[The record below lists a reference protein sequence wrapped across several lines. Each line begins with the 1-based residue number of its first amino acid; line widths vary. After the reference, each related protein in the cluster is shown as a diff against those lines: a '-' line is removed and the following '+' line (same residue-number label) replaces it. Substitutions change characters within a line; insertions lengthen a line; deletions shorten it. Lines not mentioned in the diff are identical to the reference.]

1 MLISL
6 GRHLVSRAR
15 RPNHKQ
21 ITYAVRNS
29 STLSSTGGPILSDPE
44 NIRNIALLAHIDSGK
59 TTLTESILTASSYKP
74 SAGTVDTGS
83 TTTDFLPAERERGIT
98 IQSASIPVS
107 WCQWTF
113 NLIDTPG
120 HADFGMEVE
129 SASRVVDGAVV
140 LLDAVEGVESQTKGV
155 WNQLDRHQ
163 VPTRFIFV
171 NKLDRPGASL
181 PSSISSIIAHRLHP
195 SPTLLSLPVASFDTG
210 HYKRGEPGIEGLV
223 DLVKWEV
230 WKWPTTQSAEANHP
244 PERIPLPTTASDL
257 TKSPLFSPDH
267 PILKELLPAREAL
280 LDGLSLRSPELE
292 SAILDCPPDVS
303 PYLSVPSR
311 QIISSLRSL
320 VAKRE
325 VLPVFSGAAAKHIG
339 TGLLLDYVGELLASP
354 RDVRLQGAT
363 ESGPEVQM
371 LAWKVAW
378 DKRKGWMTFVR
389 VYSGSLTRNVTLVN
403 TSTREKERI
412 SKILLLYADEPR
424 EVDSLPFGSVGVLL
438 GLKHTRT
445 GDTLI
450 AATLDHQSHR
460 QQKAPKGKPSPSQAQ
475 PSQLTL
481 RSIIPPPAVI
491 SASVVPQAHA
501 DIQPVTDA
509 LLALSRTDPS
519 LRITEDQ
526 TEGQTLVHGLGALHL
541 EIAEGRLKEEWGV
554 RASFGKRRVT
564 YREGFVGDKIEV
576 DEVLEREVGGIKT
589 SARVRLMVRSLTQEE
604 GEGDPAWGGN
614 IVSSVEGTILRA
626 PATASDTTAPVDPV
640 LFGIQTALS
649 ASPHTSLAMAR
660 AYITILEAPATN
672 VTNPL
677 AAGAGAQAL
686 RAALIEAGPGA
697 VMEPFVNV
705 RVRVGEEAVGK
716 IVKDLT
722 ECGGEI
728 ADLGLEAINDTEIA
742 AFNASNVYIPPAIVS
757 PASGLSNTTKVG
769 NAGVKRTVH
778 AVAPLSRMLDYSNRL
793 RALSAGTGHFEME
806 SAGFREVGDLRRRE
820 ILVEIGRA

>member
-1 MLISL
+1 MLSL
-6 GRHLVSRAR
+6 GRRLVSHAWRTNTISR
-15 RPNHKQ
+15 THGL
-21 ITYAVRNS
+21 RNS
-29 STLSSTGGPILSDPE
+29 STLSSANGPALSDPN

-107 WCQWTF
+107 WRQWTF

-181 PSSISSIIAHRLHP
+181 PSSISSILAHRLHP
-195 SPTLLSLPVASFDTG
+195 SPTLLTLPIASFDAS
-210 HYKRGEPGIEGLV
+210 HYRRGEPGIEGLV

-230 WKWPTTQSAEANHP
+230 WKWPITQSAESNHS
-244 PERIPLPTTASDL
+244 PERIPLP
-257 TKSPLFSPDH
+257 KSESELINGSVFSPEH
-267 PILKELLPAREAL
+267 PLLKELLPAREAL

-292 SAILDCPPDVS
+292 SAILDCPPDLS
-303 PYLSVPSR
+303 PYLSVSAE
-311 QIISSLRSL
+311 QIIPSLRSL
-320 VAKRE
+320 VAKQE
-325 VLPVFSGAAAKHIG
+325 ILPVFCGAAAKHIG

-354 RDVRLQGAT
+354 RDVRLEGAT
-363 ESGPEVQM
+363 EVGSEVQM

-403 TSTREKERI
+403 TTTHEKERI
-412 SKILLLYADEPR
+412 SKILLLYADEPH

-445 GDTLI
+445 GDTLV
-450 AATLDHQSHR
+450 ATTLDHQSHR
-460 QQKAPKGKPSPSQAQ
+460 QHKAPKGKLPPAQGQPSPLA
-475 PSQLTL
+475 L
-481 RSIIPPPAVI
+481 RSIVPPPAVI
-491 SASVVPQAHA
+491 SASVIPQAHA

-519 LRITEDQ
+519 IRITEDE

-564 YREGFVGDKIEV
+564 YREGFVSDKIEV
-576 DEVLEREVGGIKT
+576 DEVLEREVGGARV
-589 SARVRLMVRSLTQEE
+589 SARVRLTVRSLTEEE
-604 GEGDPAWGGN
+604 GKGDPTWGGN
-614 IVSSVEGTILRA
+614 VVSSMDGVWLQA
-626 PATASDTTAPVDPV
+626 PAATSDTTAPIDPV
-640 LFGIQTALS
+640 LLGIQTALS
-649 ASPHTSLAMAR
+649 ASPHTSLALTR
-660 AYITILEAPATN
+660 AHVTILEAPPTS

-677 AAGAGAQAL
+677 AAGAGTQAL
-686 RAALIEAGPGA
+686 RAAIVEAGPGA
-697 VMEPFVNV
+697 IMEPFVNV
-705 RVRVGEEAVGK
+705 RVRVGEEAVGR

-728 ADLGLEAINDTEIA
+728 ADLGLESISDMEVATFNTND
-742 AFNASNVYIPPAIVS
+742 VYIPPAAIS
-757 PASGLSNTTKVG
+757 PASGVSNMSKASG
-769 NAGVKRTVH
+769 AGVKRTVH
-778 AVAPLSRMLDYSNRL
+778 AAAPLSRMLDYSNRL
-793 RALSAGTGHFEME
+793 RALSAGTGQFEME
-806 SAGFREVGDLRRRE
+806 SAGFREVGDIRRRE

>member
-6 GRHLVSRAR
+6 GRRLVS
-15 RPNHKQ
+15 HKW
-21 ITYAVRNS
+21 RLKS
-29 STLSSTGGPILSDPE
+29 STPTYLSRNGSTSSSTGGPTLSDPD
-44 NIRNIALLAHIDSGK
+44 NIRNTALLAHIDSGK

-98 IQSASIPVS
+98 IQSASIPVT
-107 WCQWTF
+107 WREWTF

-129 SASRVVDGAVV
+129 SASRVIDGAVV

-163 VPTRFIFV
+163 VPTRFMFI

-181 PSSISSIIAHRLHP
+181 PSSISSILAHRLHP
-195 SPTLLSLPVASFDTG
+195 SPTLLTLPVASFDQG

-223 DLVKWEV
+223 DLIKWEV
-230 WKWPTTQSAEANHP
+230 WKWPTTQSAELNHP
-244 PERIPLPTTASDL
+244 PERIPLPITESEL
-257 TKSPLFSPDH
+257 NNNSVFSPEH
-267 PILKELLPAREAL
+267 PLLKELLPAREAL
-280 LDGLSLRSPELE
+280 LDNLSLRSTDLE
-292 SAILDCPPDVS
+292 SALLDSPPDES
-303 PYLSVPSR
+303 PYLSVSAP

-320 VAKRE
+320 VAKQDI
-325 VLPVFSGAAAKHIG
+325 LPVFCGAAAKHIG
-339 TGLLLDYVGELLASP
+339 TSLLLDYVGELLASP
-354 RDVRLQGAT
+354 RDVRLEGAT
-363 ESGPEVQM
+363 ESGSEVQM

-403 TSTREKERI
+403 TTTHEKERI

-445 GDTLI
+445 GDTLV

-460 QQKAPKGKPSPSQAQ
+460 QHKAPKGKTSSEQSQPSPLA
-475 PSQLTL
+475 L
-481 RSIIPPPAVI
+481 RSITPPPAVI

-519 LRITEDQ
+519 LRITEDT

-564 YREGFVGDKIEV
+564 YREGFVGDTVEV
-576 DEVLEREVGGIKT
+576 DEVLERDVGGVRV
-589 SARVRLMVRSLTQEE
+589 SARVRLAVRSLTQEE

-614 IVSSVEGTILRA
+614 VVSSEDGTLLQA
-626 PATASDTTAPVDPV
+626 PAMASDTTVPVDPV
-640 LFGIQTALS
+640 LLGIQTALS
-649 ASPHTSLAMAR
+649 ASPHTSLALTR
-660 AYITILEAPATN
+660 AHITILEAPSTN

-686 RAALIEAGPGA
+686 RTAIEEVGPGA
-697 VMEPFVNV
+697 VVEPFVNV

-728 ADLGLEAINDTEIA
+728 ADLGVEAINDAEVGTFDA
-742 AFNASNVYIPPAIVS
+742 TGVYIPPAIVS
-757 PASGLSNTTKVG
+757 PASGVSNTSRVG
-769 NAGVKRTVH
+769 GIGVKRTIH
-778 AVAPLSRMLDYSNRL
+778 AVAPLSQMLDYSNRL
-793 RALSAGTGHFEME
+793 RALSAGTGQFEME
-806 SAGFREVGDLRRRE
+806 SAGFREVNDMRRRE

>member
-1 MLISL
+1 MFISL
-6 GRHLVSRAR
+6 GRRLVSHAW
-15 RPNHKQ
+15 RPNTQ
-21 ITYAVRNS
+21 ALSYGLRSS
-29 STLSSTGGPILSDPE
+29 STLPSAPTLSDPE

-107 WCQWTF
+107 WNQWTF

-140 LLDAVEGVESQTKGV
+140 LLDGVEGVESQTKGV

-181 PSSISSIIAHRLHP
+181 PSSISSILGHRLHP
-195 SPTLLSLPVASFDTG
+195 SPTLLTLPIASFDAD
-210 HYKRGEPGIEGLV
+210 HYQRGEPGIQGLV
-223 DLVKWEV
+223 DLVKWEI
-230 WKWPTTQSAEANHP
+230 WRWPTTQSPESNHP
-244 PERIPLPTTASDL
+244 PERTQLPTTEPELANNSVL
-257 TKSPLFSPDH
+257 PPEHPL
-267 PILKELLPAREAL
+267 LKELLPAREAL

-292 SAILDCPPDVS
+292 SAILDCPPGVS
-303 PYLSVPSR
+303 PYLSVSAP

-325 VLPVFSGAAAKHIG
+325 ILPVFCGAAAKHIG
-339 TGLLLDYVGELLASP
+339 TGLLLDYVGELLANP
-354 RDVRLQGAT
+354 RDVRLEGAT
-363 ESGPEVQM
+363 ESGSEVQM

-389 VYSGSLTRNVTLVN
+389 VYSGSLTRNVTLIN
-403 TSTREKERI
+403 TTTREKERI

-445 GDTLI
+445 GDTLV
-450 AATLDHQSHR
+450 AAALDHQSHR
-460 QQKAPKGKPSPSQAQ
+460 QHKVLKGKSSAAQPQPSPLA
-475 PSQLTL
+475 L
-481 RSIIPPPAVI
+481 RSITPPPAVI

-564 YREGFVGDKIEV
+564 YREGFVCDKIEV
-576 DEVLEREVGGIKT
+576 DEVLERDVGGVKT
-589 SARVRLMVRSLTQEE
+589 SARVRLTVRGLTKEE

-614 IVSSVEGTILRA
+614 TVSSTDGTLLQA

-640 LFGIQTALS
+640 LLGIQTALS
-649 ASPHTSLAMAR
+649 ASPHTSLALTQAH
-660 AYITILEAPATN
+660 ITILEAPPTN

-686 RAALIEAGPGA
+686 RAAIIEAGPGA

-728 ADLGLEAINDTEIA
+728 ADLDLESINDAEIGT
-742 AFNASNVYIPPAIVS
+742 FDTNNVYIPPAIVS
-757 PASGLSNTTKVG
+757 PASGVSNTSKAG
-769 NAGVKRTVH
+769 GAGVKRTVH
-778 AVAPLSRMLDYSNRL
+778 ATAPLSRMLDYSNRL
-793 RALSAGTGHFEME
+793 RALSAGTGQFEME
-806 SAGFREVGDLRRRE
+806 SAGFRQVSDVRRRE

>member
-1 MLISL
+1 MLTSL
-6 GRHLVSRAR
+6 GRRLVSHLW
-15 RPNHKQ
+15 RPNK
-21 ITYAVRNS
+21 TNFAYGFKNS
-29 STLSSTGGPILSDPE
+29 STVSSASSPTLSDPE
-44 NIRNIALLAHIDSGK
+44 YTRNIALLAHIDSGK
-59 TTLTESILTASSYKP
+59 TTLTESILTTSSYKLN
-74 SAGTVDTGS
+74 AGTVDTGS

-107 WCQWTF
+107 WRQWTY

-129 SASRVVDGAVV
+129 SASRVVDGAIV

-163 VPTRFIFV
+163 VPTRFMFV

-181 PSSISSIIAHRLHP
+181 PSSISSILAHRLHP
-195 SPTLLSLPVASFDTG
+195 SPTLLTLPVASFDPSYYT
-210 HYKRGEPGIEGLV
+210 RGEPGIEGLI

-230 WKWPTTQSAEANHP
+230 WRWPVTQSAESNHL
-244 PERIPLPTTASDL
+244 PERIPLPTTESEL
-257 TKSPLFSPDH
+257 TNNSVFLPDH
-267 PILKELLPAREAL
+267 PLLRELLPAREAL

-292 SAILDCPPDVS
+292 SAILECPPDVS
-303 PYLSVPSR
+303 PYLSVSAA
-311 QIISSLRSL
+311 QIIPSLRSL
-320 VAKRE
+320 VSKRDI
-325 VLPVFSGAAAKHIG
+325 LPVFCGAAAKHIG
-339 TGLLLDYVGELLASP
+339 TSLLLDYVGELLASP
-354 RDVRLQGAT
+354 RDVRLEGAT
-363 ESGPEVQM
+363 ESGSEVQM

-389 VYSGSLTRNVTLVN
+389 VYSGCLTRNVTLVN
-403 TSTREKERI
+403 TTTREKERI

-445 GDTLI
+445 GDTLV
-450 AATLDHQSHR
+450 AATMDHQSHR
-460 QQKAPKGKPSPSQAQ
+460 QHKTPKSKSSPAQ
-475 PSQLTL
+475 PQPSSLAL
-481 RSIIPPPAVI
+481 RSITPPPAVI
-491 SASVVPQAHA
+491 SASVIPQAHV
-501 DIQPVTDA
+501 DIQPVAEA

-564 YREGFVGDKIEV
+564 YREGFIGDKIEV
-576 DEVLEREVGGIKT
+576 DEVLEREVGGAKL
-589 SARVRLMVRSLTQEE
+589 SARVRLVVRSLTQEE
-604 GEGDPAWGGN
+604 DKGDPAWGGN
-614 IVSSVEGTILRA
+614 IISSVDGLLLQA
-626 PATASDTTAPVDPV
+626 PTTTSDTTSPADPV

-649 ASPHTSLAMAR
+649 ASPHTSLALTQAH
-660 AYITILEAPATN
+660 ITILEAPSTN

-677 AAGAGAQAL
+677 AAGAGTQAL
-686 RAALIEAGPGA
+686 RAALVEAGPGA

-728 ADLGLEAINDTEIA
+728 ADLGLESINDADVA
-742 AFNASNVYIPPAIVS
+742 AFNANDVYIPPAIVS
-757 PASGLSNTTKVG
+757 PASGVSNTSKADG
-769 NAGVKRTVH
+769 PGVKRTVH
-778 AVAPLSRMLDYSNRL
+778 AAAPLSRMLDYSNRL
-793 RALSAGTGHFEME
+793 RALSAGTGQFEME
-806 SAGFREVGDLRRRE
+806 SGGFREVNDARRKE

>member
-6 GRHLVSRAR
+6 GRRLVSHAW
-15 RPNHKQ
+15 RPDTKLL
-21 ITYAVRNS
+21 TSGLRNS
-29 STLSSTGGPILSDPE
+29 STLSASNPTLSDPS
-44 NIRNIALLAHIDSGK
+44 NVRNIALLAHIDSGK
-59 TTLTESILTASSYKP
+59 TTLTESILTASSYKL

-107 WCQWTF
+107 WRQWTF

-181 PSSISSIIAHRLHP
+181 PSSILSILAHRLHP
-195 SPTLLSLPVASFDTG
+195 SPTVLVLPVASFNAT

-230 WKWPTTQSAEANHP
+230 WKWPTTQSAESNHP
-244 PERIPLPTTASDL
+244 PERIPLPTIESEL
-257 TKSPLFSPDH
+257 INSPVFPHDH
-267 PILKELLPAREAL
+267 PLLGELLPAREAL

-303 PYLSVPSR
+303 PYLSVSAQ
-311 QIISSLRSL
+311 QIITSLRSL
-320 VAKRE
+320 VAKRDI
-325 VLPVFSGAAAKHIG
+325 LPVFCGAAAKHIG
-339 TGLLLDYVGELLASP
+339 TGLLLDYIGELLASP
-354 RDVRLQGAT
+354 RDVRLEGAT
-363 ESGPEVQM
+363 ESGSDVQM

-378 DKRKGWMTFVR
+378 DQRKGWMTFVR

-403 TSTREKERI
+403 TTTREKERI

-445 GDTLI
+445 GDTLV

-460 QQKAPKGKPSPSQAQ
+460 QHKAIKDKLSPTQAQ
-475 PSQLTL
+475 ASPLAL
-481 RSIIPPPAVI
+481 RSITPPPAVI
-491 SASVVPQAHA
+491 TASVIPQAHA
-501 DIQPVTDA
+501 DIQPVADA

-519 LRITEDQ
+519 IRITEDQ

-564 YREGFVGDKIEV
+564 YREGFVSDKIEV
-576 DEVLEREVGGIKT
+576 DEVLERDVGGVKV
-589 SARVRLMVRSLTQEE
+589 SARVRLAVRSLTQEE
-604 GEGDPAWGGN
+604 GKGDSAWGGN
-614 IVSSVEGTILRA
+614 VVSSMDGIWLQA
-626 PATASDTTAPVDPV
+626 PATTSDTTVPIDPV
-640 LFGIQTALS
+640 LLGIQTALS
-649 ASPHTSLAMAR
+649 ASPHTSLALTR
-660 AYITILEAPATN
+660 THITILDAPPTN

-677 AAGAGAQAL
+677 AAGAGTQAL
-686 RAALIEAGPGA
+686 RAAIVEAGPGA

-705 RVRVGEEAVGK
+705 RVRVGEEAVGR

-728 ADLGLEAINDTEIA
+728 ADLGLESINDAEVAT
-742 AFNASNVYIPPAIVS
+742 FNANNVYIPPAFVS
-757 PASGLSNTTKVG
+757 PASGISNTSKIG
-769 NAGVKRTVH
+769 GAGVKRTVH
-778 AVAPLSRMLDYSNRL
+778 AGAPLSRMLDYSNRL
-793 RALSAGTGHFEME
+793 RALSAGTGQFEME
-806 SAGFREVGDLRRRE
+806 SAGFREVGDVRRRE